1 MVNIHNYKPYSD
13 VTKETLKEN
22 NFKCIDGCYSY
33 RFPVYKYKKEIIM
46 WCNIYV
52 DADNNMCGI
61 SVYDQNN
68 STYPAFFNRKYGGK
82 NKVVESIDRKI
93 NSQLGVFVKNKILKK
108 RGKRK

>member
-33 RFPVYKYKKEIIM
+33 RFSVYKYKKETLL
-46 WCNIYV
+46 WCNLYV
-52 DADNNMCGI
+52 DVDNNMCSI
-61 SVYDQNN
+61 NVYDQNN
-68 STYPAFFNRKYGGK
+68 STYPSFFNRTYGGK

-93 NSQLGVFVKNKILKK
+93 NSQLGILVKNKVLKK
-108 RGKRK
+108 RGKK

>member
-1 MVNIHNYKPYSD
+1 MVNIHSYKPHSN

-33 RFPVYKYKKEIIM
+33 RFSVYKYKKETVL
-46 WCNIYV
+46 WCNLYV
-52 DADNNMCGI
+52 DVDNNMCSI

-68 STYPAFFNRKYGGK
+68 NTYPAFFNRRYGCK

-93 NSQLGVFVKNKILKK
+93 NSQLGTFVKNKVLKK
-108 RGKRK
+108 RGKK

>member
-1 MVNIHNYKPYSD
+1 MVNIQNYKPHSD

-33 RFPVYKYKKEIIM
+33 RFSVYKYKKEPIM
-46 WCNIYV
+46 WCNLYV
-52 DADNNMCGI
+52 DIDSNMCSV

-68 STYPAFFNRKYGGK
+68 ITYPAFFNRTYGGK

-93 NSQLGVFVKNKILKK
+93 NSQLGILVKNKILKK
-108 RGKRK
+108 RGKK